1 MEESNDKQKFIKHF
15 LAVAPKHCDNCGS
28 KYIESDFKVIKSTP
42 GGFVMHLRCQSCQN
56 TYVLNVM
63 NPGNG
68 MYGTQRSPMNLDLE
82 SDSEIQAFAGKE
94 AVSRND
100 ALDAYN
106 MMNSKLTEK
115 AVRALL
121 GLEHS

>member
-1 MEESNDKQKFIKHF
+1 MEDFNDKQKFIKHF

-28 KYIESDFKVIKSTP
+28 KYTESDFKVIKSTP

-56 TYVLNVM
+56 TYVLNVL

-68 MYGTQRSPMNLDLE
+68 MFGTQRTPLNLDLE
-82 SDSEIQAFAGKE
+82 SDSEIQAFAGKDS
-94 AVSRND
+94 VSKND

-106 MMNSKLTEK
+106 TVQPKLNEAALK
-115 AVRALL
+115 SLL
-121 GLEHS
+121 GLD